1 MQTDSTPAADLTP
14 AEQEAIARA
23 EAEAIRL
30 GEQDDVDADSSPEF
44 VTDDELFGPN
54 DEADE
59 RLVDAAMREYG
70 LDGVETLPEVG
81 EDLVDVDEDDTTK
94 RVLRHPGDP
103 TAEEYETRRVDHF
116 PYRSWCPH
124 CVNGK
129 ATGRPHKPRNADRD
143 AMPQLGFDYLHG
155 SESLALA
162 SGEEEIIKI
171 LVAKCHS
178 SKCIFAHVVPQKG
191 VDTTLYAVERLK
203 RDVMWLGHTR
213 IVLKSDNE
221 RAILAFWPY
230 CAPR

>member
-1 MQTDSTPAADLTP
+1 MRTDSTPVADLPP
-14 AEQEAIARA
+14 AEREAIARA
-23 EAEAIRL
+23 EAEAIQF
-30 GEQDDVDADSSPEF
+30 GDHDADDADSSPEF

-81 EDLVDVDEDDTTK
+81 EDLVDVDEEDTTK

-103 TAEEYETRRVDHF
+103 TAEEYEVHRVDHL

-129 ATGRPHKPRNADRD
+129 ATGRPHRPRTADRD
-143 AMPQLGFDYLHG
+143 SVPQLGFDYLHG

-178 SKCIFAHVVPQKG
+178 SK
-191 VDTTLYAVERLK
+191 
-203 RDVMWLGHTR
+203 
-213 IVLKSDNE
+213 
-221 RAILAFWPY
+221 
-230 CAPR
+230 